1 MRNILFLSMQTKTMA
16 TAGLLIVSPPAAFC
30 YLLNKSFKERDYE
43 GDRAALYF
51 MGGIAGVGVT
61 IMGWGIAELETDSLT
76 KPTPEIVYST
86 SDITVSYDTEKHQ
99 QVEYSKAESVAAVVT
114 SYGIA
119 KSFFTHRTYTPVTE
133 LTITPSSD
141 YSCQWR
147 MDGHVSL
154 DKILDGQ
161 VYNTVHVLEGVFHV
175 PEPTILLKT
184 GAKAT
189 DPHIVEYAQQV
200 CRERLAKES

>member
-1 MRNILFLSMQTKTMA
+1 MA
-16 TAGLLIVSPPAAFC
+16 TAGLFIVSPPAAFGYFC
-30 YLLNKSFKERDYE
+30 NKLLENGDDYV
-43 GDRAALYF
+43 DSNRVSNYF
-51 MGGIAGVGVT
+51 IGGMVGVAAT
-61 IMGWGIAELETDSLT
+61 IMGWGATELVTDSMR
-76 KPTPEIVYST
+76 KPTPEIVHST
-86 SDITVSYDTEKHQ
+86 SDITVSYDTEKDQ
-99 QVEYSKAESVAAVVT
+99 QAEYSKAESVAAALT

-161 VYNTVHVLEGVFHV
+161 IYNTKPVLDGVFHV

-184 GAKAT
+184 GAEAT
-189 DPHIVEYAQQV
+189 DSRLVEYAQQV